1 MNPIN
6 AKSVQLIELHA
17 FYYLLLLS
25 FIAVYLTSSKTTS
38 TDYQKVT
45 NIMVQIW

>member
-25 FIAVYLTSSKTTS
+25 FIAVYLTSSKIITAV
-38 TDYQKVT
+38 YQCIIY
-45 NIMVQIW
+45 NLVQI

>member
-1 MNPIN
+1 MSYTLFTYI
-6 AKSVQLIELHA
+6 I
-17 FYYLLLLS
+17 YLS
-25 FIAVYLTSSKTTS
+25 DYFTSSKTTS